1 VTGLQL
7 AITQSTLA
15 AYLLAVARTAGFV
28 LTCPPFNS
36 RSIPAQAKVGLAVT
50 LAMPLTTSMVD
61 SAPTLTGL
69 TVMFQM
75 LAQTLVG
82 VGLGFLVQLALS
94 TVQAVGD
101 LLDTVGGFS
110 AATALDPMLLVQTS
124 VMGRLHQVAA
134 WAVFFATGSH
144 LLVLH
149 ALARTVHTAPIASFS
164 WQQTA
169 AVVTQ
174 DVAGLFASA
183 LQIAGPV
190 VAAMLVAD
198 ISLGLMTKAAPAL
211 NAFSLGYP
219 LKILFTLVLAGLV
232 VARLPEVMNRLID
245 HATISMVDLPTAP
258 SPTPA
263 GG

>member
-1 VTGLQL
+1 V
-7 AITQSTLA
+7 
-15 AYLLAVARTAGFV
+15 
-28 LTCPPFNS
+28 
-36 RSIPAQAKVGLAVT
+36 PAQAKVGLATT
-50 LAMPLTTSMVD
+50 LAMPLTTSMLD
-61 SAPTLTGL
+61 SAPTLSGYTIL
-69 TVMFQM
+69 AQM

-134 WAVFFATGSH
+134 WAIFFATGSH

-149 ALARTVHTAPIASFS
+149 ALARSVHTAPLATFS

-169 AVVTQ
+169 ATLTQ

-198 ISLGLMTKAAPAL
+198 IGLGLMTKAAPAL

-232 VARLPEVMNRLID
+232 VARLPEVTSRLVE
-245 HATISMVDLPTAP
+245 HATVSMVDLPTVP
-258 SPTPA
+258 SPTPS